1 MEISHSQD
9 LECLNGGAWYTKLH
23 WQVLAAMVVG
33 VGLGVFGDSHWIP
46 YYGWIGDLFLRAL
59 KMVVVPLIVS
69 SIVVGVARLGHPRE
83 VGRLGARTLVY
94 YISTSALAILTGM
107 IFVNVLQPGVGVD
120 IKGLDTSQQILSNG
134 HSLKDVLFA
143 LIPVNP
149 IGAMANFGMTKE
161 GSAGLVGVIFFC
173 IFFGLGT
180 AALPA
185 SKRDALLS
193 VFDAVFDV
201 MMKITGIIIRL
212 APLGV
217 ASLIAVVLA
226 SVGPEVI
233 LPLIGYMLTVLG
245 ALAVHFFL
253 TLPLLVLLVARRNPY
268 TYMKQMGMALA
279 TAFITASSN
288 ATLPVSMESAEIKGG
303 VDKKVVGFV
312 IPLGATIN
320 MDGSALY
327 EGVAALFVAQIYG
340 HHLGLDQQ
348 LLLFVIA
355 LLASV
360 GAAGI
365 PHASLVMMTIVFE
378 ALGLPLEAIGM
389 LLGVDRILTM
399 CRTATNVWSDLAGA
413 AIVERLT
420 HPPPHPTSSSSSRC

>member
-1 MEISHSQD
+1 MK
-9 LECLNGGAWYTKLH
+9 GGAWYTKLH
-23 WQVLAAMVVG
+23 WQVFAGMVIG
-33 VGLGVFGDSHWIP
+33 VGLGLFGDPEWVSV
-46 YYGWIGDLFLRAL
+46 YGWIGDLFLRSL

-69 SIVVGVARLGHPRE
+69 SLVLGVARLGHPRE
-83 VGRLGARTLVY
+83 VGRLGIRTIIY
-94 YISTSALAILTGM
+94 YLSTSALAILTGM
-107 IFVNVLQPGVGVD
+107 LFVNIFQPGVGVD
-120 IKGLDTSQQILSNG
+120 IKGLDTSQEIMSSG
-134 HSLKDVLFA
+134 RSLKDVLLG
-143 LIPVNP
+143 LIPINP
-149 IGAMANFGMTKE
+149 IGAMADFGMSKE
-161 GSAGLVGVIFFC
+161 GSAGLVGVIVFC

-180 AALPA
+180 AALSS
-185 SKRDALLS
+185 SKREALLS
-193 VFDAVFDV
+193 LFDAVFDV
-201 MMKITGIIIRL
+201 MMKITHVIIRL

-226 SVGPEVI
+226 SVGPEVV
-233 LPLIGYMLTVLG
+233 LPLLGYMLTVLG

-253 TLPLLVLLVARRNPY
+253 TIPLLIFLVARRNPY

-279 TAFITASSN
+279 TAFTTASSN
-288 ATLPVSMESAEIKGG
+288 ATLPVSMESAETKGK

-312 IPLGATIN
+312 LPLGATIN

-327 EGVAALFVAQIYG
+327 EGVAALFVAQVYG

-365 PHASLVMMTIVFE
+365 PHGSLVMMTVVFE

-399 CRTATNVWSDLAGA
+399 CRTATNIWSDLAGA
-413 AIVERLT
+413 AIIERLT
-420 HPPPHPTSSSSSRC
+420 TRPGNALGDTYEEEPSP